1 MEKKIIN
8 EVTRI
13 QELMSKKIL
22 VEGGTPTLFTKLIK
36 FFEKNVGDDGLPFLS
51 PSSSELKLLKAEKS
65 LFKKFD
71 IILDY
76 AKNNWLI
83 REQLIKFINAGIPP
97 AELQKLN
104 DFKTFLI
111 KYSNKDKTTLKN
123 TVNKKLDLMIPD
135 SKIREIYKL
144 DFDDYVD
151 NLKPTPIPPKK
162 IPVKKVKKVKK
173 VKPEPTNG
181 PKDDK
186 MLGDE
191 INKSIDDAFVNK
203 KIPLKHIQR
212 FKTEF
217 EKAVIKEVDKIP
229 KETIDKLNFC
239 IKELEKMPGL
249 ERQKLVET
257 IVSNYERLSGKKMP
271 LRETQRIKNFLLGKN
286 FKKAEFDGTLFGTL
300 GAIQDNA
307 KQFLIHWFSK
317 CLLSTGIYGV
327 SYAADAFAEA
337 HGNEKAKQLMYDK
350 GDAAWGAFFIRT
362 LGGPFGLLYTIISD
376 FIPSMW
382 NSLVAYVYENKDDR
396 GFIKRKIDSVQLWA
410 FKGRLKY
417 NGVLDEYI
425 NLITIN
431 SDGFPIYTY
440 KGTQYD
446 IYDISAIEPN
456 KAYIIIKGKTT
467 EDDKTFYLT
476 GPQFKI

>member
-8 EVTRI
+8 EITRI
-13 QELMSKKIL
+13 QELIGKKIL

-36 FFEKNVGDDGLPFLS
+36 FFEKNVGDDGLPFMG
-51 PSSSELKLLKAEKS
+51 PSNPDLKLLKAEKS
-65 LFKKFD
+65 LLKKFD

-76 AKNNWLI
+76 ANHSSMI
-83 REQLIKFINAGIPP
+83 REQLIKFINAGMPP

-111 KYSNKDKTTLKN
+111 TYSNKDKTILKN
-123 TVNKKLDLMIPD
+123 AVNKKLDLMIPD

-162 IPVKKVKKVKK
+162 IPVKKVKKVK
-173 VKPEPTNG
+173 PAPTNV

-203 KIPLKHIQR
+203 KIPLKHIRR

-217 EKAVIKEVDKIP
+217 EKAVIKQVDKIP

-239 IKELEKMPGL
+239 IKELEKIPGL

-257 IVSNYERLSGKKMP
+257 IVSDYERLSGKKMP

-286 FKKAEFDGTLFGTL
+286 FNKAEFDGTFFGTL

-307 KQFLIHWFSK
+307 VSFLIHWFSK
-317 CLLSTGIYGV
+317 CLLSTGIYGA
-327 SYAADAFAEA
+327 SYAADAFAEF

-350 GDAAWGAFFIRT
+350 GDTAWGAFFIRI
-362 LGGPFGLLYTIISD
+362 LGGPFGLLYTIIAD

-382 NSLVAYVYENKDDR
+382 NSLVAFKNHNKDDR
-396 GFIKRKIDSVQLWA
+396 GFIKRKIDNFGMWT
-410 FKGRLKY
+410 FKKELKY
-417 NGVLDEYI
+417 KYDVLDVYI

-431 SDGFPIYTY
+431 KDGFPVYDY
-440 KGTQYD
+440 KGTQYE
-446 IYDISAIEPN
+446 IYNVDLTDVN
-456 KAYIIIKGKTT
+456 KAHIIIKGETP

-476 GPQFKI
+476 GPQFKK